1 MQSDKNKTSAPKSA
15 EVKKPANKTSEPSGV
30 FVYLG
35 PTIRGVISHAAILT
49 GTRSEVCARFADVIA
64 EYPAVGRLIVADCDV
79 AAAKKKIKEGGNLLA
94 KAHADLLR
102 I

>member
-1 MQSDKNKTSAPKSA
+1 MQSDKKKTSAPKVA
-15 EVKKPANKTSEPSGV
+15 EVKKPVNKASETSGV

-35 PTIRGVISHAAILT
+35 PTIRGVIAHAAILT
-49 GTRSEVCARFADVIA
+49 GTRSEVCARFSGVIS
-64 EYPAVGRLIVADCDV
+64 EHPSVERLIVADCDV

-94 KAHADLLR
+94 KAYADLEK